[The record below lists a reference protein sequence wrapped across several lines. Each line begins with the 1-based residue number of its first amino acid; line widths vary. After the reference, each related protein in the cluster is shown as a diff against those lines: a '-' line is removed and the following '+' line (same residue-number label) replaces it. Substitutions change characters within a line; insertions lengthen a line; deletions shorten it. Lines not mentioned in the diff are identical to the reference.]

1 VPLPM
6 GVNAYTMETQYQ
18 YQFANRDFL
27 ENCLDYLINN
37 SGLTEAKSKDYTLRL
52 LNSKKVE
59 DERVKW
65 QIINILLPIVVVFIF
80 GFIYQYWRR
89 RKYSI

>member
-89 RKYSI
+89 RKYSM